1 MCGKRGCLIYFDG
14 LPLIMQTSDEF
25 EEVQYQKC
33 QSTLFNCECVGREK
47 IKMGKDE
54 LCISHLIIN
63 HLIKLSP
70 MSDFLLEP

>member
-1 MCGKRGCLIYFDG
+1 
-14 LPLIMQTSDEF
+14 MQTSDEF
-25 EEVQYQKC
+25 EEVQYKDVNRLYP
-33 QSTLFNCECVGREK
+33 TECVGREK
-47 IKMGKDE
+47 KIKIRKDE